1 MPIQKQARH
10 EIINQTAEE
19 QLKIILFRQQNIQL

>member
-10 EIINQTAEE
+10 EIIYQKAEE